1 MASLFIKNMLTKIY
15 KISKII
21 NTLVF
26 VLGFILIIIAG
37 VYWWKKNKNKKRLSA
52 SEYFSNADTSD
63 LTDEEQQELNDEKDM
78 II

>member
-26 VLGFILIIIAG
+26 ALGFILIIIAG
-37 VYWWKKNKNKKRLSA
+37 VYWWKK
-52 SEYFSNADTSD
+52 
-63 LTDEEQQELNDEKDM
+63 
-78 II
+78 

>member
-1 MASLFIKNMLTKIY
+1 MAFLFIKNMLTKIY
-15 KISKII
+15 KMLI

-63 LTDEEQQELNDEKDM
+63 LTDEELQELNDEKDM

>member
-1 MASLFIKNMLTKIY
+1 MAFLLMKNMLTKVY

-37 VYWWKKNKNKKRLSA
+37 VYWWKK
-52 SEYFSNADTSD
+52 
-63 LTDEEQQELNDEKDM
+63 
-78 II
+78 